1 MADEI
6 RVIVADDHPLIRTG
20 VRLSLSAESDIDVV
34 GEAASGDEAI
44 LMCKQLN
51 PDVLLMDLSMP
62 GPGSEALLA
71 HFKEECPDMKIIVLS
86 ASDDDA
92 HVRSLINSGINGY
105 VLKDEAS
112 EMIADAIRTVVKG
125 ATWFSRLVMQTFMS
139 PPPAAPEASA
149 LTELT
154 AREQEILREIARGQ
168 SNAQIALALHLAEQT
183 VRNYTSRI
191 YEKLGISSRAEAII
205 WAYQNGLASEEPPSP
220 TDDKY

>member
-1 MADEI
+1 MADAI

-20 VRLSLSAESDIDVV
+20 VRLSLSSETDIEVV
-34 GEAASGDEAI
+34 GEAASGDEATTQ
-44 LMCKQLN
+44 CKTLK
-51 PDVLLMDLSMP
+51 PDVVLLDLSMP
-62 GPGSEALLA
+62 GPGPEALLA
-71 HFKEECPDMKIIVLS
+71 TFKAECPEMKIIVLS

-92 HVRSLINSGINGY
+92 HVRSLINAGINGY

-125 ATWFSRLVMQTFMS
+125 ATWFSRSVMQTFMS
-139 PPPAAPEASA
+139 PPPTPSTDSSP

-154 AREQEILREIARGQ
+154 GREKEILQEIARGQ
-168 SNAQIALALHLAEQT
+168 SNAQIALSLHLAEQT

-205 WAYQNGLASEEPPSP
+205 WAYQNGLVSDEPPP
-220 TDDKY
+220 MEEKY

>member
-1 MADEI
+1 MADAI

-20 VRLSLSAESDIDVV
+20 VRLSLSAEEDIEVV
-34 GEAASGDEAI
+34 GEAATGDAATA
-44 LMCKQLN
+44 LCKESS
-51 PDVLLMDLSMP
+51 PDVVLLDLSMP
-62 GPGSEALLA
+62 GPGPEALLTM
-71 HFKEECPDMKIIVLS
+71 FKEECPDMKIIVLS

-92 HVRSLINSGINGY
+92 HVRSLINAGINGY

-125 ATWFSRLVMQTFMS
+125 ATWFSRSVMQTFMS
-139 PPPAAPEASA
+139 PPPANKESSP

-154 AREQEILREIARGQ
+154 GREQEILQEIARGQ

-205 WAYQNGLASEEPPSP
+205 WAYQNGLVSEVPSG
-220 TDDKY
+220 TDDEK

>member
-1 MADEI
+1 MADAI

-20 VRLSLSAESDIDVV
+20 VRLSLSAEEDIAVV
-34 GEAASGDEAI
+34 GEAATGDDAITLAKSGDSH
-44 LMCKQLN
+44 
-51 PDVLLMDLSMP
+51 VLLLDLSMP
-62 GPGSEALLA
+62 GPGPEALLA
-71 HFKEECPDMKIIVLS
+71 TFQKECPQLKIIVLS

-92 HVRSLINSGINGY
+92 HVRSLINAGINGY

-125 ATWFSRLVMQTFMS
+125 ATWFSRSVMQTFMS
-139 PPPAAPEASA
+139 PPPASKESSP

-154 AREQEILREIARGQ
+154 GREKEILQEIARGQ

-205 WAYQNGLASEEPPSP
+205 WAFQNGLVSEEPP
-220 TDDKY
+220 TTE